1 MAMDLV
7 NSISSLLTKLASN
20 RQNGRIVGFVPTMGA
35 LHDGHFR
42 LIDRAREECQCV
54 VVSVFVNPLQF
65 DSKGD
70 LSSYPRDLDLDLE
83 ICAAHGVDLVFAPS
97 VDEIYPSQPCC
108 VIKVTRLTEHLCGRY
123 RPGHFQG
130 VATVIAKLFQIVKPD
145 RAYFGQ
151 KDAQQLAVIR
161 RLVADFN
168 IPVEIVSV
176 PIVRDTD
183 GLALSSRNNLLS
195 LAERKVAISLYN
207 ALLEAERLI
216 TSGVTDVDI
225 VTNMAK
231 AIIPL
236 DSRLRLE
243 YLEIVDPD
251 ELQPVL
257 NIEAP
262 VLIAG
267 SLWVGLTR
275 LIDNVF
281 CVPPSFDYKK
291 RM

>member
-1 MAMDLV
+1 M
-7 NSISSLLTKLASN
+7 
-20 RQNGRIVGFVPTMGA
+20 
-35 LHDGHFR
+35 
-42 LIDRAREECQCV
+42 
-54 VVSVFVNPLQF
+54 
-65 DSKGD
+65 
-70 LSSYPRDLDLDLE
+70 
-83 ICAAHGVDLVFAPS
+83 
-97 VDEIYPSQPCC
+97 
-108 VIKVTRLTEHLCGRY
+108 
-123 RPGHFQG
+123 
-130 VATVIAKLFQIVKPD
+130 
-145 RAYFGQ
+145 
-151 KDAQQLAVIR
+151 
-161 RLVADFN
+161 
-168 IPVEIVSV
+168 